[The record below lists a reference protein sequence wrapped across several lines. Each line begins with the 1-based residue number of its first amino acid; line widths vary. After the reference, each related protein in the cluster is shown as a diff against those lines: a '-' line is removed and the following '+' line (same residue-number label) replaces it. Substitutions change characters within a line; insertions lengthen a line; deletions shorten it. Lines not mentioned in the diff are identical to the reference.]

1 MSFVKLLLDWY
12 AKNARELPWRS
23 RQSAY
28 RTWVSEIMLQQTQ
41 VETVIPYFE
50 AWMARFPDIK
60 SLAAADEQDV
70 LALWEG
76 LGYYSRARNLHRAAR
91 ILLEEFDGEL
101 PQTPE
106 ALQRLP
112 GIGPYTAAAIAS
124 IAFGADIAA
133 VDGNIRRVLS
143 RLFNITIPAR
153 STEGEKII
161 WKLAQENLP
170 VGKGGTYNQALMDLG
185 ASICT
190 PVNPS
195 CDSCPVSE
203 NCLAYE
209 LGVQEERPVKL
220 PRKKIP
226 HYLVTAAVIQRDGR
240 VLLAQRHNN
249 SLLGG
254 LWEFPGGTLEEA
266 DANLQACLRR
276 EIQEELGVD
285 IWIGAP
291 FGEYKH
297 AYTHFK
303 ITLHAFLCELL
314 SKEEPQPLASQALEW
329 VQVKDLEDYPMGK
342 VDRLIANRLAK
353 ELTDGELPG

>member
-1 MSFVKLLLDWY
+1 MAFEKLLLDWY

-41 VETVIPYFE
+41 VDTVIPYFE

-60 SLAAADEQDV
+60 SLAAADEQEV
-70 LALWEG
+70 LTLWEG

-91 ILLEEFDGEL
+91 ILVAELDGEL
-101 PQTPE
+101 PQNPE

-124 IAFGADIAA
+124 IAFGADVAA

-143 RLFNITIPAR
+143 RLFNVTIPAR

-161 WKLAQENLP
+161 WKLAEENLP
-170 VGKGGTYNQALMDLG
+170 AGCGGTYNQALMDLG

-195 CDSCPVSE
+195 CDSCPVSSD
-203 NCLAYE
+203 CLAFE

-220 PRKKIP
+220 PRKKVP

-254 LWEFPGGTLEEA
+254 LWEFPGGTLEEV
-266 DANLQACLRR
+266 DANLEACLKR

-285 IWIGAP
+285 IRVGTP
-291 FGEYKH
+291 FGNYKH

-329 VQVKDLEDYPMGK
+329 VYVKDLEDIPWA
-342 VDRLIANRLAK
+342 R
-353 ELTDGELPG
+353 